1 MNKAKEV
8 FSQGFIREN
17 PIFRL
22 VLGICSSL
30 AVSSTMI
37 ASLGMG
43 MSVIFVLVLSNIVI
57 SSLRKIIPDTVRI
70 PAYITVIAGFVTI
83 AQLLLKAYLL
93 EINDMLGVY
102 LPLIV
107 VNCIILGRAEAF
119 AAKNSI
125 GYAALDGLGMGIGY
139 TIALLSISFIRE
151 LFGFGTLFGFQ
162 IIPEEYTILIFTLP
176 TGGFLVLG
184 FLMAVWNKLAAL
196 QGKSKAQLNCQT
208 CPVAGLCGEGLIRL
222 QKADEID
229 IKSDNIN
236 TDAESEKSNI
246 NYTKIDKN
254 TRPNSDK
261 ETK

>member
-1 MNKAKEV
+1 MNKPKEV
-8 FSQGFIREN
+8 FFQGFIKEN

-22 VLGICSSL
+22 VLGMCSSL

-43 MSVIFVLVLSNIVI
+43 ISVIFVLVLSNIVI
-57 SSLRKIIPDTVRI
+57 SSLRKIIPDMVRI
-70 PAYITVIAGFVTI
+70 PAFITVIAGFVTI
-83 AQLLLKAYLL
+83 VQLLLKAYLL

-119 AAKNSI
+119 AAKNSV

-139 TIALLSISFIRE
+139 TIALLSIAFIRE
-151 LFGFGTLFGFQ
+151 LFGFGSLFGMQ

-196 QGKSKAQLNCQT
+196 QGKPKAELNCHS
-208 CPVAGLCGEGLIRL
+208 CPVAGLCGEGFIRL
-222 QKADEID
+222 QKAEEID
-229 IKSDNIN
+229 IK
-236 TDAESEKSNI
+236 
-246 NYTKIDKN
+246 IDKN
-254 TRPNSDK
+254 AGANTEK
-261 ETK
+261 EAK

>member
-1 MNKAKEV
+1 MNKSKEV
-8 FSQGFIREN
+8 FFQGFIKEN

-22 VLGICSSL
+22 VLGMCSSL
-30 AVSSTMI
+30 AVSSTLI

-57 SSLRKIIPDTVRI
+57 SSLRKIIPDMVRI
-70 PAYITVIAGFVTI
+70 PAFITVIAGFVTI
-83 AQLLLKAYLL
+83 VQLLLKAYLL

-125 GYAALDGLGMGIGY
+125 GYAALDGLGMGLGY
-139 TIALLSISFIRE
+139 TIALLSIAFIRE
-151 LFGFGTLFGFQ
+151 LFGFGSLFGFQ

-184 FLMAVWNKLAAL
+184 LLMAVWNKLAAL
-196 QGKSKAQLNCQT
+196 KGKPKAELNCQT
-208 CPVAGLCGEGLIRL
+208 CPVAGFCGQDLIRL
-222 QKADEID
+222 KTDDEIVTESGSG
-229 IKSDNIN
+229 INKNSLSD
-236 TDAESEKSNI
+236 TE
-246 NYTKIDKN
+246 
-254 TRPNSDK
+254 K
-261 ETK
+261 ETN